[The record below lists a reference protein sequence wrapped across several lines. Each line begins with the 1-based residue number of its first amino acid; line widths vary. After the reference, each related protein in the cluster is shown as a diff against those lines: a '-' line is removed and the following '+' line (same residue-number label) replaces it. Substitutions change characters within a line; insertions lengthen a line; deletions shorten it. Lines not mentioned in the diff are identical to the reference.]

1 MNHYDYV
8 KWLLYKNKALSNEK
22 MNEME
27 EHLYNCQTCLD
38 TFLSLIN
45 EQEEDYV
52 GDVVPSNFTSKVL
65 ENISKSKIVKLNT
78 KKTNRFI
85 KYQFG
90 YYAAVASV
98 TIFLT
103 LGGFYTNLVDS
114 VPKITASIQEV
125 QVRQNLI
132 AYFSDRIID
141 STSNLLLSIENN
153 EKNIIEEE

>member
-8 KWLLYKNKALSNEK
+8 EWLLYKNKAISNEK

-38 TFLSLIN
+38 IFLSLIN

-52 GDVVPSNFTSKVL
+52 GDMVPSNFTSRVL
-65 ENISKSKIVKLNT
+65 ENISKSRIVKLNAN
-78 KKTNRFI
+78 KVNKSI
-85 KYQFG
+85 KYQLG

-114 VPKITASIQEV
+114 VPKITSSIQEV

-132 AYFSDRIID
+132 ANFSDRIID
-141 STSNLLLSIENN
+141 STSSLLLSIENN
-153 EKNIIEEE
+153 EKNMIEEE